1 MSAGKFHRLDRT
13 ISGSFLL
20 EKLGDSL
27 REIKNEDRLTDADL
41 GRVLGKHADSVSTYR
56 GGDGDMGVVSFLF
69 GCEKW
74 DGRFA
79 NPVLRHLGVKMVR
92 VPQVLAS
99 RADLLAL
106 LARKSREVSDLTT
119 AIITGLSDGVFS
131 QADARMALREAH
143 ELLDVLLAMIA
154 ELEAI
159 EAGETR

>member
-1 MSAGKFHRLDRT
+1 MSGGKFHRLDRT

-99 RADLLAL
+99 RARA
-106 LARKSREVSDLTT
+106 SRVCRAPILPRPGRRGRCEGGS
-119 AIITGLSDGVFS
+119 
-131 QADARMALREAH
+131 
-143 ELLDVLLAMIA
+143 AMPS
-154 ELEAI
+154 
-159 EAGETR
+159 TS

>member
-1 MSAGKFHRLDRT
+1 MSGRNIHRSDRT
-13 ISGSFLL
+13 VSGSFLL
-20 EKLGDSL
+20 ETIGDSL
-27 REIKNEDRLTDADL
+27 RDIKVEDGLIDADL
-41 GRVLGKHADSVSTYR
+41 GRVLGKHPDSVATYR
-56 GGDGDMGVVSFLF
+56 AGAGDMGAVSFLF
-69 GCEKW
+69 GCKEW

-79 NPVLRHLGVKMVR
+79 NPVLRHLGVRMVR

-119 AIITGLSDGVFS
+119 AIISGLSDGVFS
-131 QADARMALREAH
+131 QADARVALREAH

>member
-1 MSAGKFHRLDRT
+1 MTAYSRQDRT
-13 ISGSFLL
+13 ISGIHLL

-27 REIKNEDRLTDADL
+27 REIKRDDRLTDADL
-41 GRVLGKHADSVSTYR
+41 GRVLGKHADSVATYR
-56 GGDGDMGVVSFLF
+56 SGDGDMGVVSFLF
-69 GCEKW
+69 GCKEW

-131 QADARMALREAH
+131 QADARLALREAH